1 MNALDGGDTDGHACM
16 HACIDIGQARLSR
29 PQGSIKGTDIGEDI
43 RQRERSLT

>member
-1 MNALDGGDTDGHACM
+1 MKALDGVDTDRHAGM
-16 HACIDIGQARLSR
+16 PVCIDIGQARLSR